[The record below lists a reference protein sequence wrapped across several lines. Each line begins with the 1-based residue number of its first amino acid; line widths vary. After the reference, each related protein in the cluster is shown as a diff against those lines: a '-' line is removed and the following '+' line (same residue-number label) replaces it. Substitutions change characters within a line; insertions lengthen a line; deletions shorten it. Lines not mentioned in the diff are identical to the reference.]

1 MRAVGR
7 VDMRNEL
14 LDEDVLAHPIFLLR
28 VVVPAHVTPVREN
41 VNHGSDLFA
50 FNGSENERGQR
61 DALLFRSGTSA
72 MEAIDD
78 REFPVPVFWRIVLL
92 GQVEVI
98 TDLDSHAWTFE
109 RRVPEI
115 GRESLERPLLGW
127 IVPRENRF
135 SLEAFG
141 FFELSEAPDRERVE
155 ESEQVEKKEFHTL
168 EVVRP
173 DGR

>member
-1 MRAVGR
+1 
-7 VDMRNEL
+7 MRNEL
-14 LDEDVLAHPIFLLR
+14 LDEHVLAHPIFLLR
-28 VVVPAHVTPVREN
+28 VVVPTHGTAVGKN
-41 VNHGSDLFA
+41 VNHGLDLFS
-50 FNGSENERGQR
+50 FYRVVNERGQR
-61 DALLFRSGTSA
+61 DALLLRSGTSA

-78 REFPVPVFWRIVLL
+78 REFPVLVFRRIVLL

-135 SLEAFG
+135 RLEAFG
-141 FFELSEAPDRERVE
+141 FFELSEAPDRDREE